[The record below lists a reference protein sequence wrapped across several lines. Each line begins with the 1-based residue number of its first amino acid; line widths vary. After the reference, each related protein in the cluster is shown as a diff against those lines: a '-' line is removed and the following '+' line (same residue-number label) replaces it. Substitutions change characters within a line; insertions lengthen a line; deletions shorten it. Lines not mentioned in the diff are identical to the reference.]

1 MPKMVNLTSFRKPQ
15 SGGQTVSPDRSFLI
29 GQNLVENAKIKT
41 FKYDFLGDFQTL
53 CDGSKFK
60 SRHSKFF
67 LDSYVLLYVVHR
79 QK

>member
-1 MPKMVNLTSFRKPQ
+1 M
-15 SGGQTVSPDRSFLI
+15 SPDRSFLM
-29 GQNLVENAKIKT
+29 GQNLVENGKIKT